1 MLKKNQCRLLPFVR
15 QDVFGLDYK
24 NQQILPWSLSKFN
37 VPKEWSKTKGEG
49 VIVAVI
55 DTGCD
60 LDHVDLKDRYVTGR
74 NFINK
79 NKDPYDGNGHG
90 THVAGTI
97 AATHNTMGV
106 VGVAPSCK
114 IMPIKA
120 LGDDGV
126 GGLRGICEGIVWAA
140 DNGADIITMSL
151 GTPSGSMILR
161 QCINY
166 ASSKGC
172 VIFCAAGN
180 SGKSQELMY
189 PAKYTDTISIGSIS
203 RQLKISNFSCSTG
216 SELDFLAPG
225 EGILSCVPD
234 NKYANMTG
242 TSMANPFAAGC
253 GALYLS
259 YSRKVGK
266 SSPQKYDYIEHFAK
280 NSMKP
285 DYLFDTYKSR
295 GIITPE
301 VS

>member
-60 LDHVDLKDRYVTGR
+60 LDHVDLKDSYVTGR
-74 NFINK
+74 NFIHK
-79 NKDPYDGNGHG
+79 GREPYDENGHG

-97 AATHNTMGV
+97 AASHNTMGV
-106 VGVAPSCK
+106 VGVAPASK

-120 LGDDGV
+120 LDKNGTGA
-126 GGLRGICEGIVWAA
+126 LKGICEGIIWAA

-151 GTPSGSMILR
+151 GTPSGSMVLR

-166 ASSKGC
+166 ASSRGC

-180 SGKSQELMY
+180 SGKGQELMY

-203 RQLKISNFSCSTG
+203 RYLKISNFSCSTG

-225 EGILSCVPD
+225 EDILSCVPE

-253 GALYLS
+253 GALYLAYCKQKGMS
-259 YSRKVGK
+259 Q
-266 SSPQKYDYIEHFAK
+266 PNKYDVIEHFEK
-280 NSMKP
+280 YSLKP
-285 DYLFDTYKSR
+285 DYLFRTYQSR
-295 GIITPE
+295 GIITPKL
-301 VS
+301 